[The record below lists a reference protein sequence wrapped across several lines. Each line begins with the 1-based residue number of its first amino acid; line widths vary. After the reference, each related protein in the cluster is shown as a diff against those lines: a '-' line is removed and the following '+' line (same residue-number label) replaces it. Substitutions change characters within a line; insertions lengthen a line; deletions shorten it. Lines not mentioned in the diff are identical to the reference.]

1 MFISTCREGLE
12 WDFRMARSE
21 NDAVEQAITLALVKA
36 VGMKVIIIT
45 TSLELCENVGSG
57 VVKQYS
63 G

>member
-1 MFISTCREGLE
+1 
-12 WDFRMARSE
+12 MASSD
-21 NDAVEQAITLALVKA
+21 NDAVKQATTLAVMKA

-57 VVKQYS
+57 VVEQYS

>member
-1 MFISTCREGLE
+1 
-12 WDFRMARSE
+12 MARSE
-21 NDAVEQAITLALVKA
+21 NDAVEQAITLAVVKA

>member
-12 WDFRMARSE
+12 WDFRMASSD
-21 NDAVEQAITLALVKA
+21 NDAVKQATTLAVMKA

-57 VVKQYS
+57 VVEQYS

>member
-1 MFISTCREGLE
+1 
-12 WDFRMARSE
+12 MARSE

-57 VVKQYS
+57 VVEQYS